1 MAVVISNRGRL
12 ISDLTSVAN
21 LNNDDLFIIQSVN
34 ASTNSTRK
42 ATISLLSQKVLGSL
56 SSYSTTVKF
65 SSTGNEFTGAFY
77 NANGNTSN
85 LYDVTIRNSLSIG
98 TGVTA
103 TISPTNLTFSPV
115 NGALFTKKITN
126 TIGGITGSA
135 STGFTGS
142 LKGKLTGPVT
152 GSVRGNVVGNLT
164 GNVTGNVTGTLAGN
178 VTGNVSGNVTGDIY
192 SPISILVLDNGTGL
206 AKSARFYG
214 TSSYS
219 TQALTA
225 AYASSGAGGVPVGG
239 NQYQVLTKDG
249 SGGDIWSTPI
259 TRSGAP
265 TANYV
270 SYWTDNKT
278 LAASSVTF
286 YSGTDTLQTT
296 NLSVTGKIT
305 GNAGITGSF
314 YGVGFKTL
322 NSKSVSFW
330 GTGSHAVSASYA
342 ANLNTTFVSTLS
354 SIPSAGNTL
363 TQAHGLAGV
372 PKTVRW
378 VFVNTSGG
386 ALRGV
391 ANNGEVDASATWWG
405 VGGSNE
411 EAWGVNTIFWA
422 DNTNCYISSYQTLLG
437 PYLRIASDTA
447 KFDPAT
453 ALTSPDWKLK
463 CYATY

>member
-42 ATISLLSQKVLGSL
+42 ATISQLSQKVLGSL

-98 TGVTA
+98 AGVTA
-103 TISPTNLTFSPV
+103 TISPTNLTFAPI

-152 GSVRGNVVGNLT
+152 GNVTGNVAGNLT
-164 GNVTGNVTGTLAGN
+164 GNVTGNVAGNVTGN

-219 TQALTA
+219 TWAENLVGGTGISATQARSYVTTSMNSGGGVANTLPKFSGTSKLGLSSINDNGTSVSISTALTVA
-225 AYASSGAGGVPVGG
+225 TKISAGGI
-239 NQYQVLTKDG
+239 
-249 SGGDIWSTPI
+249 S
-259 TRSGAP
+259 
-265 TANYV
+265 
-270 SYWTDNKT
+270 
-278 LAASSVTF
+278 
-286 YSGTDTLQTT
+286 
-296 NLSVTGKIT
+296 
-305 GNAGITGSF
+305 GSF
-314 YGVGFKTL
+314 YGGSGGYKTQGT
-322 NSKSVSFW
+322 KSVSFW
-330 GTGSHAVSASYA
+330 GTGSHAVTASYVISTIP
-342 ANLNTTFVSTLS
+342 LENTSTATLSGFLAGTNEGGIGTYCYAIAHGFGVTPSWIRSTLYCVTS
-354 SIPSAGNTL
+354 DAGYVTGDEVDLNAVEQDELDANVFSTWTNSTYAAISVAGNTGFSNNL
-363 TQAHGLAGV
+363 YIPNKTGGTWTLIV
-372 PKTVRW
+372 P
-378 VFVNTSGG
+378 
-386 ALRGV
+386 
-391 ANNGEVDASATWWG
+391 AN
-405 VGGSNE
+405 
-411 EAWGVNTIFWA
+411 
-422 DNTNCYISSYQTLLG
+422 
-437 PYLRIASDTA
+437 
-447 KFDPAT
+447 
-453 ALTSPDWKLK
+453 WKYKIRVLK
-463 CYATY
+463 

>member
-42 ATISLLSQKVLGSL
+42 ATISQLSQKVLGSL

-103 TISPTNLTFSPV
+103 TISPTNLTFAPI

-152 GSVRGNVVGNLT
+152 GNVAGNLT
-164 GNVTGNVTGTLAGN
+164 GNVTGNVAGNVTGN

-219 TQALTA
+219 TWAENVIGGASGISAAQAKSYVTTSMNSGGGVANTLPKFSGTSKLGLSSINDNGTSVSISTALTVA
-225 AYASSGAGGVPVGG
+225 
-239 NQYQVLTKDG
+239 TKI
-249 SGGDIWSTPI
+249 SATS
-259 TRSGAP
+259 
-265 TANYV
+265 
-270 SYWTDNKT
+270 
-278 LAASSVTF
+278 
-286 YSGTDTLQTT
+286 
-296 NLSVTGKIT
+296 
-305 GNAGITGSF
+305 ITGSF
-314 YGVGFKTL
+314 YGGPGGYKTQGT
-322 NSKSVSFW
+322 KSVSFW
-330 GTGSHAVSASYA
+330 GTGSHAVTASYVISTTP
-342 ANLNTTFVSTLS
+342 LVNTSTATLS
-354 SIPSAGNTL
+354 DFLAGTNEGGIGTYCYAIAHGFGVTPSWIRATLYCVTGDAGYVTGDEVDLNAVEQDELDANVFSTWTNSTNAAISVAGNT
-363 TQAHGLAGV
+363 A
-372 PKTVRW
+372 
-378 VFVNTSGG
+378 F
-386 ALRGV
+386 
-391 ANNGEVDASATWWG
+391 
-405 VGGSNE
+405 
-411 EAWGVNTIFWA
+411 A
-422 DNTNCYISSYQTLLG
+422 DNLYIPNKTGGTWTLMV
-437 PYLRIASDTA
+437 
-447 KFDPAT
+447 PAN
-453 ALTSPDWKLK
+453 WKYKIRVLK
-463 CYATY
+463 

>member
-42 ATISLLSQKVLGSL
+42 ATISQLSQKVLGSL

-98 TGVTA
+98 AGVTA
-103 TISPTNLTFSPV
+103 TISPTNLTFAPI

-152 GSVRGNVVGNLT
+152 GNVTGNVAGNLT
-164 GNVTGNVTGTLAGN
+164 GNVTGNVAGNVTGN

-219 TQALTA
+219 TWAENLVGGTGISATQARSYVTTSMNSGGGVANTLPKFSGTSKLGLSSINDNGTSVSISTALTVA
-225 AYASSGAGGVPVGG
+225 TKISAGGI
-239 NQYQVLTKDG
+239 
-249 SGGDIWSTPI
+249 S
-259 TRSGAP
+259 
-265 TANYV
+265 
-270 SYWTDNKT
+270 
-278 LAASSVTF
+278 
-286 YSGTDTLQTT
+286 
-296 NLSVTGKIT
+296 
-305 GNAGITGSF
+305 GSF
-314 YGVGFKTL
+314 YGGPGGYKTQGT
-322 NSKSVSFW
+322 KSVSFW
-330 GTGSHAVSASYA
+330 GTGSHAVTASYVISTIP
-342 ANLNTTFVSTLS
+342 LENTSTATLSGFLAGTNEGGIGTYCYAIAHGFGVTPSWIRSTLYCVTGDAGYVTGDEVDLNAVEQDELDANVFS
-354 SIPSAGNTL
+354 TWTNSTYAAISVAGNTGFSNNL
-363 TQAHGLAGV
+363 YIPNKTGGTWTLIV
-372 PKTVRW
+372 P
-378 VFVNTSGG
+378 
-386 ALRGV
+386 
-391 ANNGEVDASATWWG
+391 AN
-405 VGGSNE
+405 
-411 EAWGVNTIFWA
+411 
-422 DNTNCYISSYQTLLG
+422 
-437 PYLRIASDTA
+437 
-447 KFDPAT
+447 
-453 ALTSPDWKLK
+453 WKYKIRVLK
-463 CYATY
+463 

>member
-42 ATISLLSQKVLGSL
+42 ATISQLSQKVLGSL

-98 TGVTA
+98 AGVTA
-103 TISPTNLTFSPV
+103 TISPTNLTFAPI

-152 GSVRGNVVGNLT
+152 GNVTGNVAGNLT
-164 GNVTGNVTGTLAGN
+164 GNVTGNVAGNVTGN

-219 TQALTA
+219 TWAENVIGGASGISAAQAKSYVTTSMNSGGGVANTLPKFSGTSKLGLSSINDNGTSVSISTALTVA
-225 AYASSGAGGVPVGG
+225 
-239 NQYQVLTKDG
+239 TKI
-249 SGGDIWSTPI
+249 SATS
-259 TRSGAP
+259 
-265 TANYV
+265 
-270 SYWTDNKT
+270 
-278 LAASSVTF
+278 
-286 YSGTDTLQTT
+286 
-296 NLSVTGKIT
+296 
-305 GNAGITGSF
+305 ITGSF
-314 YGVGFKTL
+314 YGGPGGYKTQGT
-322 NSKSVSFW
+322 KSVSFW
-330 GTGSHAVSASYA
+330 GTGSHAVTASYVISTTP
-342 ANLNTTFVSTLS
+342 LVNTSTATLSDFLAGTNEGGIGTYCYAIAHGFGVTPSWIRSTLYCVTS
-354 SIPSAGNTL
+354 DAGYVTGDEVDLNAVEQDELDANVFSTWTNSTYAAISVAGNTGFSNNL
-363 TQAHGLAGV
+363 YIPNKTGGTWTLIV
-372 PKTVRW
+372 P
-378 VFVNTSGG
+378 
-386 ALRGV
+386 
-391 ANNGEVDASATWWG
+391 AN
-405 VGGSNE
+405 
-411 EAWGVNTIFWA
+411 
-422 DNTNCYISSYQTLLG
+422 
-437 PYLRIASDTA
+437 
-447 KFDPAT
+447 
-453 ALTSPDWKLK
+453 WKYKIRVLK
-463 CYATY
+463 

>member
-42 ATISLLSQKVLGSL
+42 ATISQLSQKVLGSL

-98 TGVTA
+98 AGVTA

-152 GSVRGNVVGNLT
+152 GNVTGNVAGNLT
-164 GNVTGNVTGTLAGN
+164 GNVTGNVAGNVTGN

-219 TQALTA
+219 TWAENLVGGTGISATQARSYVTTSMNSGGGVANTLPKFSGTSKLGLSSINDNGTSVSISTALTVA
-225 AYASSGAGGVPVGG
+225 TKISAGGI
-239 NQYQVLTKDG
+239 
-249 SGGDIWSTPI
+249 S
-259 TRSGAP
+259 
-265 TANYV
+265 
-270 SYWTDNKT
+270 
-278 LAASSVTF
+278 
-286 YSGTDTLQTT
+286 
-296 NLSVTGKIT
+296 
-305 GNAGITGSF
+305 GSF
-314 YGVGFKTL
+314 YGGPGGYKTQGT
-322 NSKSVSFW
+322 KSVSFW
-330 GTGSHAVSASYA
+330 GTGSHAVTASYVISTIP
-342 ANLNTTFVSTLS
+342 LENTSTATLSGFLAGTNEGGIGTYCYAIAHGFGVTPSWIRSTLYCVTGDAGYVTGDEVDLNAVEQDELDANVFS
-354 SIPSAGNTL
+354 TWTNSTYAAISVAGNTGFSNNL
-363 TQAHGLAGV
+363 YIPNKTGGTWTLIV
-372 PKTVRW
+372 P
-378 VFVNTSGG
+378 
-386 ALRGV
+386 
-391 ANNGEVDASATWWG
+391 AN
-405 VGGSNE
+405 
-411 EAWGVNTIFWA
+411 
-422 DNTNCYISSYQTLLG
+422 
-437 PYLRIASDTA
+437 
-447 KFDPAT
+447 
-453 ALTSPDWKLK
+453 WKYKIRVLK
-463 CYATY
+463 

>member
-42 ATISLLSQKVLGSL
+42 ATISQLSQKVLGSL

-152 GSVRGNVVGNLT
+152 GNVTGNVAGNLT
-164 GNVTGNVTGTLAGN
+164 GNVTGNVAGNVTGN

-219 TQALTA
+219 TWAENLVGGTGISATQARSYVTTSMNSGGGVANTLPKFSGTSKLGLSSINDNGTSVSISTALTVA
-225 AYASSGAGGVPVGG
+225 TKISAGGI
-239 NQYQVLTKDG
+239 
-249 SGGDIWSTPI
+249 S
-259 TRSGAP
+259 
-265 TANYV
+265 
-270 SYWTDNKT
+270 
-278 LAASSVTF
+278 
-286 YSGTDTLQTT
+286 
-296 NLSVTGKIT
+296 
-305 GNAGITGSF
+305 GSF
-314 YGVGFKTL
+314 YGGPGGYKTQGT
-322 NSKSVSFW
+322 KSVSFW
-330 GTGSHAVSASYA
+330 GTGSHAVTASYVISTIP
-342 ANLNTTFVSTLS
+342 LENTSTATLSGFLAGTNEGGIGTYCYAIAHGFGVTPSWIRSTLYCVTS
-354 SIPSAGNTL
+354 DAGYVTGDEVDLNAVEQDELDANVFSTWTNSTYAAISVAGNTGFSNNL
-363 TQAHGLAGV
+363 YIPNKTGGTWTLIV
-372 PKTVRW
+372 P
-378 VFVNTSGG
+378 
-386 ALRGV
+386 
-391 ANNGEVDASATWWG
+391 AN
-405 VGGSNE
+405 
-411 EAWGVNTIFWA
+411 
-422 DNTNCYISSYQTLLG
+422 
-437 PYLRIASDTA
+437 
-447 KFDPAT
+447 
-453 ALTSPDWKLK
+453 WKYKIRVLK
-463 CYATY
+463 

>member
-42 ATISLLSQKVLGSL
+42 ATISQLSQKVLGSL

-103 TISPTNLTFSPV
+103 TISPTNLTFAPV

-152 GSVRGNVVGNLT
+152 GNVTGNVVGNLT
-164 GNVTGNVTGTLAGN
+164 GNVAGN
-178 VTGNVSGNVTGDIY
+178 VTGNVAGNVTGNITGNVTGDIY
-192 SPISILVLDNGTGL
+192 SPTSMLVLDNGTGVP
-206 AKSARFYG
+206 KSARFYG

-296 NLSVTGKIT
+296 NLSVTGKVT

-314 YGVGFKTL
+314 YGGPGGYKTQGT
-322 NSKSVSFW
+322 KSVSFW
-330 GTGSHAVSASYA
+330 GTGSHAVSASYLKSDSP
-342 ANLNTTFVSTLS
+342 NPLG
-354 SIPSAGNTL
+354 IL
-363 TQAHGLAGV
+363 TQTSPNAASTYKGSSYTYTHSLGSTPYYFRSVLICTSDDTTAGYV
-372 PKTVRW
+372 
-378 VFVNTSGG
+378 VNDEVEAVAIYDSSTNNEHTAITSWTNSTYLG
-386 ALRGV
+386 ASCL
-391 ANNGEVDASATWWG
+391 NNGWV
-405 VGGSNE
+405 
-411 EAWGVNTIFWA
+411 VNKKSDGTA
-422 DNTNCYISSYQTLLG
+422 VTLDPSLWK
-437 PYLRIASDTA
+437 I
-447 KFDPAT
+447 KFYY
-453 ALTSPDWKLK
+453 K
-463 CYATY
+463 

>member
-42 ATISLLSQKVLGSL
+42 ATISQLSQKVLGSL

-98 TGVTA
+98 AGVTA
-103 TISPTNLTFSPV
+103 TISPTNLTFAPI

-152 GSVRGNVVGNLT
+152 GNVTGNVAGNLT
-164 GNVTGNVTGTLAGN
+164 GNVTGNVAGNVTGN

-219 TQALTA
+219 TWAENLVGGTGISATQARSYVTTSMNSGGGVANTLPKFSGTSKLGLSSINDNGTSVSISTALTVA
-225 AYASSGAGGVPVGG
+225 TKISAGGI
-239 NQYQVLTKDG
+239 
-249 SGGDIWSTPI
+249 S
-259 TRSGAP
+259 
-265 TANYV
+265 
-270 SYWTDNKT
+270 
-278 LAASSVTF
+278 
-286 YSGTDTLQTT
+286 
-296 NLSVTGKIT
+296 
-305 GNAGITGSF
+305 GSF
-314 YGVGFKTL
+314 YGGPGGYKTQGT
-322 NSKSVSFW
+322 KSVSFW
-330 GTGSHAVSASYA
+330 GTGSHAVTASYVISTIP
-342 ANLNTTFVSTLS
+342 LENTSTATLSGFLAGTNEGGIGTYCYAIAHGFGVTPSWIRSTLYCVTS
-354 SIPSAGNTL
+354 DAGYVTGDEVDLNAVEQDELDANVFSTWTNSTYAAISVAGNTGFSNNL
-363 TQAHGLAGV
+363 YIPNKTGGTWTLIV
-372 PKTVRW
+372 P
-378 VFVNTSGG
+378 
-386 ALRGV
+386 
-391 ANNGEVDASATWWG
+391 AN
-405 VGGSNE
+405 
-411 EAWGVNTIFWA
+411 
-422 DNTNCYISSYQTLLG
+422 
-437 PYLRIASDTA
+437 
-447 KFDPAT
+447 
-453 ALTSPDWKLK
+453 WKYKIRVLK
-463 CYATY
+463 

>member
-42 ATISLLSQKVLGSL
+42 ATISQLSQKVLGSL

-152 GSVRGNVVGNLT
+152 GNVTGNVAGNLT
-164 GNVTGNVTGTLAGN
+164 GNVTGNVAGNVTGN

-219 TQALTA
+219 TWAENVIGGASGISAAQAKSYVTTSMNSGGGVANTLPKFSGTSKLGLSSINDNGTSVSISTALTVA
-225 AYASSGAGGVPVGG
+225 
-239 NQYQVLTKDG
+239 TKI
-249 SGGDIWSTPI
+249 SATS
-259 TRSGAP
+259 
-265 TANYV
+265 
-270 SYWTDNKT
+270 
-278 LAASSVTF
+278 
-286 YSGTDTLQTT
+286 
-296 NLSVTGKIT
+296 
-305 GNAGITGSF
+305 ITGSF
-314 YGVGFKTL
+314 YGGPGGYKTQGT
-322 NSKSVSFW
+322 KSVSFW
-330 GTGSHAVSASYA
+330 GTGSHAVTASYVISTTP
-342 ANLNTTFVSTLS
+342 LVNTSTATLS
-354 SIPSAGNTL
+354 DFLAGTNEGGIGTYCYAIAHGFGVTPSWIRATLYCVTGDAGYVTGDEVDLNAVEQDELDANVFSTWTNSTYAAISVAGNTGFSNNL
-363 TQAHGLAGV
+363 YIPNKTGGTWTLIV
-372 PKTVRW
+372 P
-378 VFVNTSGG
+378 
-386 ALRGV
+386 
-391 ANNGEVDASATWWG
+391 AN
-405 VGGSNE
+405 
-411 EAWGVNTIFWA
+411 
-422 DNTNCYISSYQTLLG
+422 
-437 PYLRIASDTA
+437 
-447 KFDPAT
+447 
-453 ALTSPDWKLK
+453 WKYKIRVLK
-463 CYATY
+463 